1 MQRFTPKQIHDEYW
15 RRGNLSYLWHSGQ
28 KRINAAFT
36 AAPHQL
42 FVCNVSRQFG
52 KSFWAICLVVMKAL
66 SARNQQIR
74 YGTAFHKD
82 LLAFIIPAFTKV
94 LSHCPSHLRPRYLRS
109 GSKFVFPNGSEI
121 HLVGLDQN
129 PDALRGNTLDMI
141 VIDEAAFVDKL
152 EYLYESVII
161 PATMH
166 RPDCRI
172 VFISTPP
179 KSPTH
184 IFTDFCLRAERD
196 GGYIIMDIYQNPL
209 IDKTTNDRMAR
220 EVGGIESTTWKRE
233 FLCQFVADEALVII
247 PEWEDKYI
255 SEPPD
260 DPMRIYYQRYVGM
273 DLGTVDLTA
282 AVFGYYD
289 FLQATLFIEDELS
302 MSGPQMTTDKL
313 ADVLK
318 AKEKELWQGAP
329 VFRRVAD
336 NNNPLLLNDLHLL
349 HGMHYRPTS
358 KDNLHAMIN
367 DLRVAVRTGRIK
379 IHPRCK
385 MTIQCLKHGIWNE
398 KRTEFARSKALFH
411 LDHLAALMYLWRNVD
426 VVTNPIPPMHDF
438 DVTRQHSFLQ
448 EEPLTKTQSAV
459 KSIFTPKQRGGY
471 G

>member
-1 MQRFTPKQIHDEYW
+1 MTFTKKQISDEYW
-15 RRGNLSYLWHSGQ
+15 RRGNLSYLWHEGQ
-28 KRINAAFT
+28 KLINLAFT
-36 AAPHQL
+36 TALHQL

-52 KSFWAICLVVMKAL
+52 KSYWAICIALMKAM
-66 SARNQQIR
+66 SGRNLQIR

-82 LLAFIIPAFTKV
+82 LLTFIIPAFTKI
-94 LSHCPSHLRPRYLRS
+94 LSHCPAHLRPKYLRS

-129 PDALRGNTLDMI
+129 PDSLRGNTLDLI
-141 VIDEAAFVDKL
+141 IIDEAAFVDKL

-161 PATMH
+161 PATTH

-172 VFISTPP
+172 IMISTPP
-179 KSPTH
+179 RSPTH
-184 IFTDFCLRAERD
+184 VFVDFCLRAQRD
-196 GGYIIMDIYQNPL
+196 GGYVVLNIYQNPML
-209 IDKTTNDRMAR
+209 TQATINRLMK
-220 EVGGIESTTWKRE
+220 ESGGEDSTTWKRE
-233 FLCQFVADEALVII
+233 YLCQFVADAALVII
-247 PEWEDKYI
+247 PEWSDANISAAQEDPLVI
-255 SEPPD
+255 H
-260 DPMRIYYQRYVGM
+260 YQRYVGM

-289 FLQATLFIEDELS
+289 FMNATLYLEDELS

-313 ADVLK
+313 AAVLK
-318 AKEKELWQGAP
+318 DKEKELWKGAK

-349 HGMHYRPTS
+349 HQLHFNPTS

-367 DLRVAVRTGRIK
+367 DLRVAVRAGRIK
-379 IHPRCK
+379 IHPRCQ

-426 VVTNPIPPMHDF
+426 VVTNPIPPMYDY
-438 DVTRQHSFLQ
+438 DVNRQHTFLQ
-448 EEPLTKTQSAV
+448 EAPLTKAHAAV
-459 KSIFTPKQRGGY
+459 KSIFTPKQRGNY
-471 G
+471 D